1 MEELRHGDELQNK
14 KEDFYV
20 LWKMARRLE
29 IVVSLFLIVF
39 SGWKNPMRLVVNF
52 LLLLCSSC
60 PRPYSVYIFNEQ
72 LCERNM
78 YEQHLEESSKI
89 QLFPA
94 KKVDIQDY
102 KLFCTAQVELAHHKL
117 SLIGILGSWWTLH
130 SS

>member
-39 SGWKNPMRLVVNF
+39 NDWKNPMRLVVNF

-72 LCERNM
+72 VNFACIFDCLLVGVD
-78 YEQHLEESSKI
+78 YE
-89 QLFPA
+89 FMTTR
-94 KKVDIQDY
+94 DY
-102 KLFCTAQVELAHHKL
+102 YVIYTD
-117 SLIGILGSWWTLH
+117 
-130 SS
+130 